1 MKDLLPL
8 SVPEDLKIF
17 EESTCLLPGENRQQ
31 FEIIRKMVIN
41 DIRPKTNLEWLWVL
55 DLIELSW
62 EVLRYRRMKEKILEI
77 HRVDAIASILRQ
89 LDGVGM
95 PSQRQAF
102 VQSCSRRSSMEWR
115 EDPTAA
121 SEIEARLA
129 AGGFDTAAV
138 NAEVFLLAQASFDF
152 FDRLMQSAQSRRI
165 NLLREIKVH
174 RVLESRNKIKPPQ

>member
-17 EESTCLLPGENRQQ
+17 EESSCLLPGESRQQ
-31 FEIIRKMVIN
+31 FEIIRKMIVN
-41 DIRPKTNLEWLWVL
+41 DVRPKTNLEWLWVL

-77 HRVDAIASILRQ
+77 YRVDAIASILQ
-89 LDGVGM
+89 QMDGIGM
-95 PSQRQAF
+95 PSQSRAF
-102 VQSCSRRSSMEWR
+102 VESNSRRNAIEWR
-115 EDPTAA
+115 DDPAAA

-138 NAEVFLLAQASFDF
+138 NAEVYLLAQVSFGF
-152 FDRLMQSAQSRRI
+152 FDRLMQSAQSRRK
-165 NLLREIKVH
+165 NLLREITGH
-174 RVLESRNKIKPPQ
+174 RVLESRNKIDPTR